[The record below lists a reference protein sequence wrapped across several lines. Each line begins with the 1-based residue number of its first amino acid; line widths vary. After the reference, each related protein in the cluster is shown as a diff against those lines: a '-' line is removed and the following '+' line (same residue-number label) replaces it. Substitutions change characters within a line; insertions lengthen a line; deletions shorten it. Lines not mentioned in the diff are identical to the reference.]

1 MPLWLALLLI
11 AVAAV
16 LICEVIAALKP
27 PHPTLDLAD
36 RETRALRGVW
46 RCRLLAGLAVII
58 SWACSP
64 RNPPR
69 GISGHSESLV
79 AERMPTVL
87 IPLRSSGSREGSLVP
102 CRNQDPALGH
112 EQERSGPLGHQP
124 PALRTTLRYAASR

>member
-58 SWACSP
+58 SWAQHGAYHPGSP
-64 RNPPR
+64 GWVADAVSGFFVVGAVVLVLVSWRLAR
-69 GISGHSESLV
+69 GF
-79 AERMPTVL
+79 
-87 IPLRSSGSREGSLVP
+87 LR
-102 CRNQDPALGH
+102 
-112 EQERSGPLGHQP
+112 
-124 PALRTTLRYAASR
+124 